1 MKTKV
6 FIYTLLFA
14 LILSC
19 GKAADYSPEFI
30 KDTTGRY
37 LFNANEVIEVYFNN
51 NELFLK
57 WRGAE
62 KIEPMYLDENTYFI
76 KEMNKKIQFLKHPET
91 QVLYISEISKDEKA
105 ETTYNYKKL
114 EDSVQVPST
123 YLKNKEYAKALEG
136 YLAIQKEDSTS
147 AFLNQYDFNRF
158 GYQFLNDKNYTDAIE
173 VFKLN
178 SALHPTSDNVY
189 DSLAEA
195 YAKSG
200 DSLQALE
207 NYKKALK
214 YNTGNRRAKSF
225 IAAYNNK

>member
-91 QVLYISEISKDEKA
+91 QVLYISEISKGEKA

-158 GYQFLNDKNYTDAIE
+158 GYKFLNDKNYTDAIE

-200 DSLQALE
+200 DTLQALE

-214 YNTGNRRAKSF
+214 YNTGNRRAKRF

>member
-1 MKTKV
+1 MKAKF
-6 FIYTLLFA
+6 FIYTILLTI
-14 LILSC
+14 ILAC
-19 GKAADYSPEFI
+19 GKSAEYSPEFV
-30 KDTTGRY
+30 KNTTGRY
-37 LFNANEVIEVYFNN
+37 LFNANEVIEVYFKN
-51 NELFLK
+51 NEMFLK
-57 WRGAE
+57 WRGAD

-91 QVLYISEISKDEKA
+91 EVFYISQISEEEKA

-114 EDSVQVPST
+114 PDSVQVPST
-123 YLKNKEYAKALEG
+123 YLKNKEYDKALEG

-147 AFLNQYDFNRF
+147 AFLNQYDFNRL
-158 GYQFLNDKNYTDAIE
+158 GYQFLNDEDYKDAIA

-225 IAAYNNK
+225 IAAYNKK